1 LSIGTKSISDK
12 SWSYTNFNRKTSSK
26 RGKALNPSAIK
37 AGDTII
43 LTENLSID
51 TKSLNLLAIRARCY
65 HLGIIK
71 RAGYV
76 LDTHV
81 GEAGEVAEEAAAD
94 EAQQGT
100 DVHPRLLLGQPH
112 AQLLTSYIR

>member
-1 LSIGTKSISDK
+1 
-12 SWSYTNFNRKTSSK
+12 
-26 RGKALNPSAIK
+26 
-37 AGDTII
+37 
-43 LTENLSID
+43 
-51 TKSLNLLAIRARCY
+51 
-65 HLGIIK
+65 
-71 RAGYV
+71 V

-112 AQLLTSYIR
+112 AQLLKSYIINMPNN